1 MCWVAAL
8 GAFAGFA
15 LPRVILPAHYAR
27 AQRMPWRP
35 AAAAA
40 TVVAPPAPALAPPG
54 PAMDI
59 GIDDL
64 PESPLEPSAAVAGAD
79 GGAPEEASVHH
90 TSAARASSARSARDG
105 LLRRERDRW
114 ALDLTAVEHPRS
126 VLSGA
131 RLRWLGEDNSGEG
144 YVISGLD
151 RNGLMSRVGIRPG
164 DTLVALNGAPLR
176 NPDEALDAYLRAQR
190 ASRINLT
197 LARRGVPY
205 TVPVTVRGN
214 RGL

>member
-15 LPRVILPAHYAR
+15 VPRVILPAHYAR
-27 AQRMPWRP
+27 AQRMPWRLAAVATP
-35 AAAAA
+35 AA
-40 TVVAPPAPALAPPG
+40 PAITPPG
-54 PAMDI
+54 PGMDI
-59 GIDDL
+59 GLDDL
-64 PESPLEPSAAVAGAD
+64 PESPEEPSGAVAGAD
-79 GGAPEEASVHH
+79 VGAPGEASAHRA
-90 TSAARASSARSARDG
+90 SAARGNNPLRERDG

-114 ALDLTAVEHPRS
+114 ALDLTGVEHPRS

-164 DTLVALNGAPLR
+164 DTLVALNGSPLR
-176 NPDEALDAYLRAQR
+176 NPDEALDAYLRVQR
-190 ASRINLT
+190 ETRFNLT
-197 LARRGVPY
+197 LARHGVPY
-205 TVPVTVRGN
+205 TVPVTVRGS